1 MTAIDKHIIELLGTL
16 SEDGK
21 EVARKMLGKSKKKKK
36 SNEEFKKRLRKNL
49 FPHIN
54 NTKQ

>member
-21 EVARKMLGKSKKKKK
+21 EVARKMLGKSKNKKKT
-36 SNEEFKKRLRKNL
+36 NEEFKNRLRKNL

-54 NTKQ
+54 NK

>member
-21 EVARKMLGKSKKKKK
+21 EVARKMLGKSKKKNKTNNIIK
-36 SNEEFKKRLRKNL
+36 NRIKRNL
-49 FPHIN
+49 F
-54 NTKQ
+54 

>member
-1 MTAIDKHIIELLGTL
+1 MTAIDKHILQLLDTL

-36 SNEEFKKRLRKNL
+36 SNQLIKDRLKRNL
-49 FPHIN
+49 F
-54 NTKQ
+54 